1 MADQSV
7 VANGIKLVGEALVTG
22 ASQMLEG
29 QVVAGIASFAVGT
42 LGAALIAK
50 ASVPVA
56 VATVVAVKADSY
68 MRSIDHQGL
77 VERLGALFRGET
89 DTASSTAPATRST
102 AASRST

>member
-1 MADQSV
+1 MADDNV
-7 VANGIKLVGEALVTG
+7 VGNGIKLVGEYLVTG

-29 QVVAGIASFAVGT
+29 EVFPGIVSFAVGT

-77 VERLGALFRGET
+77 VERLGALLRRET
-89 DTASSTAPATRST
+89 DTASSTAPATR
-102 AASRST
+102 AAPSRSTT